1 MSDQPGHGPPKGA
14 VLLLGTLADAA
25 CRSALAPGVASCGA
39 GSRLCERD
47 RASSAAA
54 GGAVIPNF
62 ALGVTVIC
70 VSKRD
75 GDSTV
80 ARLCDVSRQPLLS
93 AFVNPA
99 DDRSQ
104 PPVDWI
110 GQADGKVTSYVTVES
125 EKTLAAYERQPTL
138 VDEHANHEEDTA
150 AGHMPSQRFA
160 VNATWLKLAIM
171 SYNIASAIKGL
182 CFSPEERTARF
193 ESIACCWC
201 RLPAA

>member
-1 MSDQPGHGPPKGA
+1 M
-14 VLLLGTLADAA
+14 
-25 CRSALAPGVASCGA
+25 
-39 GSRLCERD
+39 
-47 RASSAAA
+47 
-54 GGAVIPNF
+54 
-62 ALGVTVIC
+62 
-70 VSKRD
+70 
-75 GDSTV
+75 
-80 ARLCDVSRQPLLS
+80 
-93 AFVNPA
+93 NPA

-138 VDEHANHEEDTA
+138 VDEHANHEEDTG

-182 CFSPEERTARF
+182 CFSRFSPEERTARF